1 MQITNDGVYRYA
13 KIRITGSHYCDSCN
27 RNFEEMEL
35 VFYAPLDNTIICK
48 ECAKVHSELK
58 PRLYVKGE

>member
-1 MQITNDGVYRYA
+1 MKITTDGVYKYA
-13 KIRITGSHYCDSCN
+13 RIRITWSNYCDSCN

-48 ECAKVHSELK
+48 ECAKAHSELK